1 MMLEYTV
8 AESGRTRRGR
18 CCCAEGRC
26 LAAGRSRPRG
36 CAPYWQRRRCTWMLP
51 PPRVLDWLYPSSGTW
66 IENVSAVPGSPWSAT
81 VTVKVTG
88 VELAVAV
95 PSILLLRTGRET
107 LIPAVLTGQIV
118 SWSLCARVTANVS

>member
-51 PPRVLDWLYPSSGTW
+51 PPRVPDWLYPSSGIT
-66 IENVSAVPGSPWSAT
+66 IENVSAVPGSPWSMT
-81 VTVKVTG
+81 VTLKVTG
-88 VELAVAV
+88 VELAGGGASVWLVA
-95 PSILLLRTGRET
+95 TGHKVVHP
-107 LIPAVLTGQIV
+107 PALHGQFFV
-118 SWSLCARVTANVS
+118 WA

>member
-88 VELAVAV
+88 VELAAAAPLVL
-95 PSILLLRTGRET
+95 PPEPGEQPGIPLLC
-107 LIPAVLTGQIV
+107 PGQFMSSSV
-118 SWSLCARVTANVS
+118 